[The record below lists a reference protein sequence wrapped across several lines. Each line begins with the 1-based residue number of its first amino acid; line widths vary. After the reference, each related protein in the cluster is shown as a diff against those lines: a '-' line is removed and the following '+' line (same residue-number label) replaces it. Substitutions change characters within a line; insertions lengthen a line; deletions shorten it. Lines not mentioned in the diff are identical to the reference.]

1 MAAKKRISKVELKGA
16 AADNAVAA
24 KKSVVP
30 AGRARSDKRTKVP
43 DPAPTKPRGNAV
55 PSARTCPLVLDGEL
69 DASDFSPV
77 LCLSCDEFDCS
88 FCEAAA
94 GSGGLRSRLFA
105 APDEEDSDDEWD
117 NGADFVEEEDDGEDV
132 EEE

>member
-16 AADNAVAA
+16 AADKASAA
-24 KKSVVP
+24 KKSVAP
-30 AGRARSDKRTKVP
+30 AGRARSDKRAKVS
-43 DPAPTKPRGNAV
+43 DPAPTKPRGNAL

-105 APDEEDSDDEWD
+105 APNEEDGDDEWD
-117 NGADFVEEEDDGEDV
+117 DGADFMEEDEDSADAEEE
-132 EEE
+132 